1 MGMDYELQLRPFERK
16 DGVKYKII
24 QITDVA
30 LHTTP
35 HHPTSVGKKLK
46 QALAQ
51 NKPGR
56 VYAPLEGVVQTDES
70 AHEARISVGQMLLQD
85 PELVRLIQEEER
97 KGYKI
102 LIGLPKGG
110 IPLMEGADTREFLKS
125 KNGKR
130 VLRGLAKKNSGV

>member
-1 MGMDYELQLRPFERK
+1 MEYQLQLKPFERK

-24 QITDVA
+24 QITDIA

-35 HHPTSVGKKLK
+35 HRPTSVGKKIK
-46 QALAQ
+46 QAFAQ

-56 VYAPLEGVVQTDES
+56 VYAPLAGAMQTDES
-70 AHEARISVGQMLLQD
+70 SHRAKISIEQLVRQD
-85 PELVRLIQEEER
+85 PELMRWIQEEER

-102 LIGLPKGG
+102 LLGLPKGG
-110 IPLMEGADTREFLKS
+110 IPVFEGADTREFLQS

-130 VLRGLAKKNSGV
+130 VLRGLAKKK